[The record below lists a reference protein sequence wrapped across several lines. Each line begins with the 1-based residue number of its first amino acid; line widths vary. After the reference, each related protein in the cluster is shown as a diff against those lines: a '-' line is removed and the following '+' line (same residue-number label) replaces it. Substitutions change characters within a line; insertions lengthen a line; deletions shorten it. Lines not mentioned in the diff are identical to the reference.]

1 MMHVGDNRDVQFDD
15 PFLANAELVDDNPI
29 EPSIEPQMMRR
40 STREHNFLSKYSA
53 YVMLTE
59 EGEPETNLEVC
70 PIKRKLNG

>member
-40 STREHNFLSKYSA
+40 STRERQSFYQNIPH
-53 YVMLTE
+53 M
-59 EGEPETNLEVC
+59 
-70 PIKRKLNG
+70 